1 MNCNDI
7 MDQTVSFSGAVFD
20 SVTFYYDVAGPF
32 PGEWTGLIEVVDNID
47 LEPIV
52 EFTKEITSV
61 VEGGDMD
68 GRLEAD

>member
-1 MNCNDI
+1 MEI
-7 MDQTVSFSGAVFD
+7 VG
-20 SVTFYYDVAGPF
+20 
-32 PGEWTGLIEVVDNID
+32 NID

-52 EFTKEITSV
+52 EFTKEIISV